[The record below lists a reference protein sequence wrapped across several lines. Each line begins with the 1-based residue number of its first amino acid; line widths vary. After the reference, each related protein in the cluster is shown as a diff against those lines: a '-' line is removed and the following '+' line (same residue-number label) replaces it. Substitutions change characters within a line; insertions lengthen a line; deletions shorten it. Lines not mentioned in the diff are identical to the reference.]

1 MKDETLRLYHQ
12 QAVEVWECF
21 CKLHRELYELTCE
34 EYQALLS
41 GEIETLEAL
50 VIKKEK
56 VMSYINEWETRRAEM
71 IDSLNKSLP
80 DENRITGVSQLLTL
94 MKGPESQMAIPALK
108 NLNSLLIDIITET
121 QEQNKR
127 NQVFLNKAMLSLRDI
142 RQGFGGKKSYTVY
155 GADGMTRSAGR

>member
-12 QAVEVWECF
+12 QSIEVWECF

-41 GEIETLEAL
+41 GEIETLETL

-56 VMSYINEWETRRAEM
+56 IMFQINDWESRRSEM
-71 IDSLNKSLP
+71 IESLNKSLP
-80 DENRITGVSQLLTL
+80 SDSKISGVSQLLKL
-94 MKGPESQMAIPALK
+94 MKEQETQMAIPALK

-127 NQVFLNKAMLSLRDI
+127 NQVFLNKAMMSLREI